1 MSVDDPAVLGHLEPL
16 PRVAG
21 DEGPVADVVASG
33 EELDPARPDH
43 PVRQQVVV
51 VAADRRLVGPLV
63 QAGLGAVL
71 LDPSATQH
79 GGRDA
84 VEAGCLVQA
93 HERVGLAPVAARPP
107 AAVDQGHPDV
117 GVVDQGV
124 GVRHA
129 HRPGPDNQ
137 VVGLDSMCHG
147 ATQARAPAGRPR
159 AMSTGYGPTTYSSG
173 SETRHDAPAQARTRK
188 SWLRMT
194 ASRSV
199 VRRVCGLVGPV
210 GPAQVVVL
218 DEVLVGVRVRFEVVE
233 LLEPVGTV
241 EVEVPGGAD
250 AEEEPRVGAP
260 GSSGSRGTPD
270 SSVLRTVDP
279 GPVLT
284 STGRVHPRSPS
295 SATGSMPAPSTES
308 GISAPPSA

>member
-1 MSVDDPAVLGHLEPL
+1 MTYWLGVSSQPHEVVDRDHPGTLGHAEPRRRLRRDVGGEVASVDDPAVLGHLEPL

-51 VAADRRLVGPLV
+51 VGADRRLVGPLV

-71 LDPSATQH
+71 LDPSAAQH

-93 HERVGLAPVAARPP
+93 HERVGLEPVAARPP

-129 HRPGPDNQ
+129 HRPGPDDQ
-137 VVGLDSMCHG
+137 VVGLDSACHG
-147 ATQARAPAGRPR
+147 ATQARARPGVHVRGRAATARRRTRRAARPGTTRPR
-159 AMSTGYGPTTYSSG
+159 KPARGRAGY
-173 SETRHDAPAQARTRK
+173 A
-188 SWLRMT
+188 
-194 ASRSV
+194 
-199 VRRVCGLVGPV
+199 
-210 GPAQVVVL
+210 
-218 DEVLVGVRVRFEVVE
+218 
-233 LLEPVGTV
+233 
-241 EVEVPGGAD
+241 
-250 AEEEPRVGAP
+250 
-260 GSSGSRGTPD
+260 
-270 SSVLRTVDP
+270 
-279 GPVLT
+279 
-284 STGRVHPRSPS
+284 
-295 SATGSMPAPSTES
+295 
-308 GISAPPSA
+308 